1 MISGTAL
8 LAWTALALAATM
20 SPGPDTVL
28 VVSHAA
34 RSGFRAGLA
43 AAAGIVAGG
52 VFYALLIGFGAL
64 KFLVAI
70 PVLFIAVK
78 IVGAIYLA
86 WLGVGLIWRAWRGHV
101 DSAAAV
107 PIALHKPFMQAF
119 LTNALNPKVAL
130 FYLAVLPQFA
140 SGPDAP
146 LIGVLLIAIHYA
158 TAAIWMPLLA
168 YLASRARTFAWN
180 SALLRWLE
188 GVIGV
193 FFLGVAGKLALTER

>member
-70 PVLFIAVK
+70 PMLFIAVK

-86 WLGVGLIWRAWRGHV
+86 WLGVGLIWRAWRPRV
-101 DSAAAV
+101 DAAAAQPV
-107 PIALHKPFMQAF
+107 ALHKPFMQAF

-168 YLASRARTFAWN
+168 YLASRARKMVWN
-180 SALLRWLE
+180 STLVRGLE

-193 FFLGVAGKLALTER
+193 FF